1 MGVGFN
7 EWYCCGFLYFVCEKP
22 FAEILYGTGCVH
34 VVHRL
39 TCRLL
44 SELLCTYTDDA
55 GMHLIPQRLLSL
67 KNLKVEEKI
76 ICI

>member
-1 MGVGFN
+1 MNGTVVVFFISCVRNHLLRFCMVRGV
-7 EWYCCGFLYFVCEKP
+7 YML
-22 FAEILYGTGCVH
+22 H